1 MGNEKEKLKAPL
13 PATLY
18 GFPVYYRIE
27 MRAGKE
33 TLILSYRSEDT
44 GKIEYEASPVR
55 VQGWDAMTE
64 GCFSAEPKNALMFEA
79 LLDKTQAVSR
89 FCVGFVGIG
98 SAAEAVK
105 NEECEKEIQK
115 LLELRREHRKNQ
127 FLPLGILLLADWK
140 EYLEFSPTKM
150 PPKEATKQDRIRAL
164 ERLQRHEAYTLWPKV
179 TPEKCSSWL
188 ALLSEHEAKSTVRLI
203 QYLFTIQKML
213 DPDID
218 DPWAKYL
225 PVDGRKPPSQRAL
238 VAQHNER
245 ISLTD
250 GQCAEIF
257 KRCEEHYLNGKVNS
271 TEFAVLLLM
280 TAPISLEELCAL
292 TYQDFCYLRD
302 YRSRLTLKISN
313 EYAERGSEQNF
324 HLRKIENKYQKR
336 TIPMARLIAAYYE
349 ALLRKANIP
358 SLSRDP
364 DVLKGMYV
372 FSAVNKDRRATPLY
386 LENQISRY
394 MAPWIPKSIAKSNES
409 KTRKPITTLRLLQN
423 TALYHMSSIGYEAEE
438 IRRMQG
444 MAPKLVS
451 AKSYQD
457 FVNEAELNK
466 LGSLTDCWIQ
476 RVYHFPPNVYQAFFG
491 EKKIKLLL
499 PEAASGQSEAMIKI
513 SIPPMEQDKIPA
525 QGVAIRLSALA
536 GLSGTI
542 SHTFDDQ
549 GGTQ

>member
-257 KRCEEHYLNGKVNS
+257 KRCEEHCLNGKVNS
-271 TEFAVLLLM
+271 TEF
-280 TAPISLEELCAL
+280 
-292 TYQDFCYLRD
+292 
-302 YRSRLTLKISN
+302 
-313 EYAERGSEQNF
+313 
-324 HLRKIENKYQKR
+324 
-336 TIPMARLIAAYYE
+336 
-349 ALLRKANIP
+349 
-358 SLSRDP
+358 
-364 DVLKGMYV
+364 
-372 FSAVNKDRRATPLY
+372 
-386 LENQISRY
+386 
-394 MAPWIPKSIAKSNES
+394 
-409 KTRKPITTLRLLQN
+409 
-423 TALYHMSSIGYEAEE
+423 
-438 IRRMQG
+438 
-444 MAPKLVS
+444 
-451 AKSYQD
+451 
-457 FVNEAELNK
+457 
-466 LGSLTDCWIQ
+466 
-476 RVYHFPPNVYQAFFG
+476 
-491 EKKIKLLL
+491 
-499 PEAASGQSEAMIKI
+499 
-513 SIPPMEQDKIPA
+513 
-525 QGVAIRLSALA
+525 
-536 GLSGTI
+536 
-542 SHTFDDQ
+542 
-549 GGTQ
+549 

>member
-1 MGNEKEKLKAPL
+1 MGNEKEKRKAPL

-55 VQGWDAMTE
+55 VQEWDAMTE

-98 SAAEAVK
+98 SAAETVK
-105 NEECEKEIQK
+105 NEDSKKEIQK
-115 LLELRREHRKNQ
+115 LLALRREHRKNQ

-150 PPKEATKQDRIRAL
+150 QIKETTKQDRIRAL

-188 ALLSEHEAKSTVRLI
+188 ALLSEHEAKATVRLI

-213 DPDID
+213 DPNID

-257 KRCEEHYLNGKVNS
+257 KRCEEHCLNGKVNS
-271 TEFAVLLLM
+271 IEFAVLLLM

-292 TYQDFCYLRD
+292 TYQNFCYLRD
-302 YRSRLTLKISN
+302 YRSRLVLKISN
-313 EYAERGSEQNF
+313 EYVKRGSEQNF
-324 HLRKIENKYQKR
+324 HLRKIKNKYQKR

-349 ALLRKANIP
+349 ALLKKTNIP
-358 SLSRDP
+358 PPLRAP
-364 DVLKGMYV
+364 DVLEGMYV
-372 FSAVNKDRRATPLY
+372 FSAANKDRRATPLH
-386 LENQISRY
+386 LENQISCY

-409 KTRKPITTLRLLQN
+409 KNRKPITTLRLLQN
-423 TALYHMSSIGYEAEE
+423 TAMYHMSSIGYEAEE

-466 LGSLTDCWIQ
+466 LGALTDCWIQ
-476 RVYHFPPNVYQAFFG
+476 RVYYFPPNAYQTFFG

-542 SHTFDDQ
+542 SHTIDDQ